1 MIFFLHAL
9 VHLNFYRIV
18 MTTDATLPLL
28 QILSYLSL
36 LFTITHNT
44 KMIYFNEQSTL
55 LWHAFHIQLIHQIQL
70 NRVEDR
76 DSGGDWR
83 EGQKRR
89 SELNALT
96 YWRCV
101 FNKGHTGQNRA
112 INLPVSLGTDTK
124 SALQFWVL
132 SFECP
137 NFIECPTFILS
148 LQAEDSHMPW
158 ISRFICPSI

>member
-1 MIFFLHAL
+1 
-9 VHLNFYRIV
+9 

-28 QILSYLSL
+28 QMSSHLSL

-55 LWHAFHIQLIHQIQL
+55 LWHAFHIQLIRQIQL

-132 SFECP
+132 SFSCP
-137 NFIECPTFILS
+137 NFIERPTFILS
-148 LQAEDSHMPW
+148 LQAEDSRTPW
-158 ISRFICPSI
+158 LSHLICPSI

>member
-1 MIFFLHAL
+1 
-9 VHLNFYRIV
+9 
-18 MTTDATLPLL
+18 MTTDATFPLL
-28 QILSYLSL
+28 QMSSHLSL

-55 LWHAFHIQLIHQIQL
+55 LWHAFHIQLIRQIQL

-124 SALQFWVL
+124 SAFEFWVFRVLISL
-132 SFECP
+132 SALLLFWACRQK
-137 NFIECPTFILS
+137 TRLGYLILS
-148 LQAEDSHMPW
+148 LHLFSWQEAWCELGAAIVRCSLP
-158 ISRFICPSI
+158 